1 SRAAFLA
8 GTAAYASG
16 DYARARDVLAQSR
29 EPDAGAWRVRAL
41 LALDREDDA
50 SALLDTVARE
60 RVAESVWDSVFAD
73 YAARRGAVAAS
84 SALARIE
91 PRQRLSAGARARLLL
106 AAGDLLRDAG
116 ALDSAGVRYG
126 RADRIAQDSVE
137 GAEARLRLIEIR
149 AASVASPADLA
160 VIQSDLSRSGAHSTE
175 ATRLQSL
182 IDRVLSTDTAEGGA
196 FRAAELARDSLHA
209 PALAADMFATFARLR
224 PASLFA
230 PKALLAAAAIDPER
244 SAAVQ
249 SMLDSAYPT
258 SPYLLAARGAQS
270 PAYAIA
276 EDSLSRLLGIA
287 TVAVGSTSGGRWEAP
302 RTGPRGPQLET
313 TPERAAPPP
322 KRMGPVIRP
331 GLSKDERP

>member
-1 SRAAFLA
+1 MRWRALAAALAPLAAGCVYYNGVWSAEHYASDARKQEAAGENVAARSSWAQVAVKAESVVARHPKSSWVAPALVLQAEGLAGTGDCRSAAGVIARAETATVDPALRERTRLVAASCALAAGRPAEAYARALPVLESRDARRHSRAAFLA

-137 GAEARLRLIEIR
+137 GAEARLR
-149 AASVASPADLA
+149 
-160 VIQSDLSRSGAHSTE
+160 
-175 ATRLQSL
+175 
-182 IDRVLSTDTAEGGA
+182 
-196 FRAAELARDSLHA
+196 
-209 PALAADMFATFARLR
+209 
-224 PASLFA
+224 
-230 PKALLAAAAIDPER
+230 
-244 SAAVQ
+244 
-249 SMLDSAYPT
+249 
-258 SPYLLAARGAQS
+258 
-270 PAYAIA
+270 
-276 EDSLSRLLGIA
+276 SLS
-287 TVAVGSTSGGRWEAP
+287 
-302 RTGPRGPQLET
+302 
-313 TPERAAPPP
+313 
-322 KRMGPVIRP
+322 
-331 GLSKDERP
+331 